1 MEIRIRDKGRITLP
15 LKIRRI
21 LGVTEGDPLNIEIKN
36 GNVVLKPK
44 NFVRVK
50 EARGIARHRVK
61 LEEVEEALGKN
72 EVP

>member
-15 LKIRRI
+15 LKVRRL
-21 LGVTEGDPLNIEIKN
+21 LGVSEGNALILEIKN

-44 NFVRVK
+44 KVVRLK
-50 EARGIARHRVK
+50 EAKGIARHRVK